1 MDGRN
6 RYRSGNVPN
15 CLNTRILALIPVLL
29 AAPLGMAQ
37 TVPQYTIATV
47 AGNNGDGS
55 GYAGDGGPATSAQ
68 LSNPI
73 GIAVD
78 GSGNLYISDQNNN
91 VIRQVTGGWS
101 TILAGNGTINTVAG
115 NQADPGYLGD
125 GSSAVGSNAEMKT
138 PAGIA
143 LDSSNNVYI
152 ADWGND
158 VIRKFSVGGNLS
170 TAAGNNTLYIDGPNG
185 VASGG
190 FSGDNAVATNALLNL
205 PFGVALDSA
214 GNIYIADTQNNRI
227 RKVTVSSGNINTI
240 AGSNTQGSPGTNT
253 DVGSALSVHLFYPH
267 AVAVGANGVLY
278 IADTNDHRVLKL
290 SGGEIT
296 VVAGTGIPGFSGDGG
311 PAAKAQLQY
320 PRGVAVDSLG
330 NVYIA
335 DYTNQA
341 IRFVSAAT
349 GDIYTIAGN
358 FCNTAGCRSGYS
370 GDGGPST
377 QAQLNFPSGIAVDAN
392 FNVYVSDTQN
402 WVIRE
407 LVPAAP
413 PQGVGGLPA
422 IRTTAGVISASGF
435 GCQPSDSGC
444 GPDGVYHSTA
454 QGSWIEIYGSNLA
467 PVGDSRSWNSLDFS
481 GANAPI
487 TLDLTSVSIGNQ
499 AAFVSYVSPTQVNAL
514 VPSNV
519 GLGPQP
525 VVVST
530 GAGPSNTFSINVSL
544 TQPALLAPASF
555 NVGGNQYVVA
565 TFTDLVTYVGPVGA
579 FSGVTSRPAKPGETI
594 VLYGIGFG
602 PVTGNIPAGQ
612 IVQQYNSLLSPIQ
625 FIFGGTPAATPGY
638 YGLAPGETG
647 VYQFNVTVPTNAT
660 AGNAIPL
667 TFTFGSPSVTSS
679 QTLYTA
685 IQ

>member
-1 MDGRN
+1 
-6 RYRSGNVPN
+6 
-15 CLNTRILALIPVLL
+15 
-29 AAPLGMAQ
+29 MAQ
-37 TVPQYTIATV
+37 TVPQYTITTV

-78 GSGNLYISDQNNN
+78 GSGNLYICDQNNN

-125 GSSAVGSNAEMKT
+125 GSSAVGANAELKT

-143 LDSSNNVYI
+143 LDSSNNVYV

-170 TAAGNNTLYIDGPNG
+170 TVAGNNTLYIDGPNG
-185 VASGG
+185 VSSGG
-190 FSGDNAVATNALLNL
+190 FSGDNALAINALLNL
-205 PFGVALDSA
+205 PYGLAVDSA
-214 GNIYIADTQNNRI
+214 GNIYIADTENNRI
-227 RKVTVSSGNINTI
+227 REVTVSNGNIKTI
-240 AGSNTQGSPGTNT
+240 AGSNTQGSPGANT
-253 DVGSALSVHLFYPH
+253 DVGSALSVHLNYPD
-267 AVAVGANGVLY
+267 AVAVGANGVIY

-290 SGGEIT
+290 SGGAVT
-296 VVAGTGIPGFSGDGG
+296 VVAGTGLPGFSGDGG
-311 PAAKAQLQY
+311 PATKAQLQY

-335 DYTNQA
+335 DYTNHA
-341 IRFVSAAT
+341 IRFVSAVT
-349 GDIYTIAGN
+349 GDISTIAGN
-358 FCNTAGCRSGYS
+358 FCNTSGCRSGYS

-377 QAQLNFPSGIAVDAN
+377 EAQLYFPSGIAVDAN

-402 WVIRE
+402 MVVRE
-407 LVPAAP
+407 LVPNAA
-413 PQGVGGLPA
+413 PQGVGGVPA

-454 QGSWIEIYGSNLA
+454 QGSWIEIYGSNLSPAGDVRTWEGTDFNITNGITYA
-467 PVGDSRSWNSLDFS
+467 P
-481 GANAPI
+481 
-487 TLDLTSVSIGNQ
+487 TELDLTSVSIGNQ

-530 GAGPSNTFSINVSL
+530 GAGASNAFTINVSL
-544 TQPALLAPASF
+544 TQPTLLALPQW
-555 NVGGNQYVVA
+555 NVGGTQYVVA
-565 TFTDLVTYVGPVGA
+565 TFTDLATYVGPVGA
-579 FSGVTSRPAKPGETI
+579 FPGVTSRPAKPGDII

-602 PVTGNIPAGQ
+602 PVTGNIPAGEV
-612 IVQQYNSLLSPIQ
+612 VQTTQYNSLLNPIQ
-625 FIFGGTPAATPGY
+625 FFFGGTPAATPGY
-638 YGLAPGETG
+638 YGLAPQETG
-647 VYQFNVTVPTNAT
+647 LYQFNVTVPNVTP
-660 AGNAIPL
+660 GNAVPL
-667 TFTFGSPSVTSS
+667 TFNFGSPSVAGS

-685 IQ
+685 IQN